1 MIGVEKMVEELRVG
15 ISDYKVSEA
24 PNRLITL
31 GLGSCVGI
39 AIYDKKTKKGG
50 LSHIML
56 PDSTFFTREMKP
68 EKFADLALPLMV
80 EEISKNKI
88 NRNLVAKIAG
98 GASMF
103 NFSDN
108 GASGGIG
115 QKNILAV
122 EQKLKEMGIPIL
134 GSNTGGNKG
143 RTMIVDLETFDVSIR
158 TVDREIIK
166 L

>member
-1 MIGVEKMVEELRVG
+1 MIGAETMVEEIRVG
-15 ISDYKVSEA
+15 ISDYKVSQS

-31 GLGSCVGI
+31 GLGSCVGV
-39 AIYDKKTKKGG
+39 AIYDKVTKKGG

-56 PDSTFFTREMKP
+56 PDSTFFTREMKA
-68 EKFADLALPLMV
+68 EKFADLALPKMV
-80 EEISKNKI
+80 EEISRSKS

-103 NFSDN
+103 NFSDDGPN
-108 GASGGIG
+108 MAIG

-122 EQKLKEMGIPIL
+122 EKKLKEMGIPIL
-134 GSNTGGNKG
+134 ASDTGGNSG
-143 RTMIVDLETFDVSIR
+143 RTMIVDLETFVVSIR
-158 TVDREIIK
+158 TVNREITK